1 MIPTLKSARSASPS
15 PNPATRSA
23 TDVLI
28 VGGGIV
34 GCSCAYYLA
43 REGVEVVLIERE
55 HVNSVASGRNAGGL
69 HLQLTSPYIKDED
82 PARVKASVSSLMP
95 LSMEAVAAWRELSGE
110 VDCEI
115 DLEVAGGLMLAE
127 TARHMRT
134 LERKSI
140 LERSGGLEVHV
151 LSGAELRALA
161 PYLSDR
167 VVGAEFCPAEGRV
180 NPLLAT
186 AAIARGAEAAG
197 ARIRCHTELVAL
209 LPRPGGGFE
218 AETSRGR
225 VRCNRVINAAGAG
238 SIVVASMVGV
248 RLPGTARPQQMMVTE
263 RTGALV
269 HHMIQHADRRLTMK
283 QAANGTIIIGGGWPA
298 AYDEAG
304 EGVRVLR
311 SSIAG
316 NLDVARQVVPALADL
331 RLVRTWT
338 GIGFL
343 TDGNPILGPVPGVP
357 GYVNAV
363 PANGGYTTGP
373 ICARL
378 LAEELSGRRPTL
390 DLRPFSIERF

>member
-1 MIPTLKSARSASPS
+1 MIPGTSPS
-15 PNPATRSA
+15 PSPATLSA

-34 GCSCAYYLA
+34 GCSAAYYLA

-55 HVNSVASGRNAGGL
+55 YVNCRASGRNAGGL
-69 HLQLTSPYIKDED
+69 HLQLTSPYIKEED
-82 PARVKASVSSLMP
+82 PARVKASVPSLMP
-95 LSMEAVAAWRELSGE
+95 LSVEAIATWRELSGE

-115 DLEVAGGLMLAE
+115 DLDVAGGLMLAE

-134 LERKSI
+134 LERKSA

-151 LSGAELRALA
+151 LSRSELRALA

-197 ARIRCHTELVAL
+197 ARIRCDTDLVAL
-209 LPRPGGGFE
+209 HPRPAGGFE

-225 VRCNRVINAAGAG
+225 VLCNRVINAAGAG
-238 SIVVASMVGV
+238 SIAVASMVGV

-269 HHMIQHADRRLTMK
+269 HHMVQHADSRLTMK

-298 AYDEAG
+298 AYEEAG
-304 EGVRVLR
+304 DRVRVLR

-316 NLDVARQVVPALADL
+316 NLGIARQVVPALADL

-357 GYVNAV
+357 GYYNAV